1 MPGGKDIRVLLYIVY
16 ISAIKRRASGFIDGR
31 FTSRVHFRVVNNFPK
46 CPLDCSHTLV
56 TPDSRRERRRKTEK
70 KKTGYLFL
78 LKMRST
84 FKSAT
89 PTHPI
94 HSKTIRLYLDL
105 PPSRTFSKVA
115 TFSSRVGRRNSAI
128 RRGNRIAKS
137 PWK

>member
-31 FTSRVHFRVVNNFPK
+31 FTSRIHFRVVNNFPK
-46 CPLDCSHTLV
+46 CPLNCSHALV

-94 HSKTIRLYLDL
+94 QDDSSL
-105 PPSRTFSKVA
+105 PRPSTFPHFFKSGDVLKPSWA
-115 TFSSRVGRRNSAI
+115 TE
-128 RRGNRIAKS
+128 
-137 PWK
+137 